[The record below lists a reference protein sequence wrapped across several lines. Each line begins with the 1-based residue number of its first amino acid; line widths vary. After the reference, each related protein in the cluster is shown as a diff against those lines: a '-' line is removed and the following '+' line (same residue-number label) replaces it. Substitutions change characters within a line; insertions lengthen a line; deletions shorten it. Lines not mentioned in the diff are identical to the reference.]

1 MFFIIARF
9 LLLLYVGF
17 WASLVLAGEAG
28 TVVFA
33 TGSAHNGKSPIAVG
47 DWVNEGDEIR
57 TGGDGY
63 LYLKTIDN
71 GFLVLRPNSRARIVA
86 FHVDREHPQNTRIKF
101 ELLSGVARSISGEAA
116 RQSRENF
123 RFNTP
128 VAAIGIRG
136 TDFTVFTDQEIS
148 RVSVVAGG
156 VVVSGFTEACA
167 PAGMGPCQGATV
179 RELFERNSNL
189 MIQVTRAQ
197 VVPSL
202 IKINELAPDLIS
214 PPRGDEP
221 ASKKTSKI
229 NGLSVP
235 NDTAAVIYPNNS
247 LVNTVDAAVVTA
259 VAATTAPQTDIIWGR
274 WQVLLNQPATIDLTT
289 QLNNNGARLVA
300 INSNFALL
308 TDKNRVWIAPSNISL
323 GFALQQSEAYVLN
336 TASNAVN
343 GASLQNG
350 VLLVNFS
357 TSSFNTSFNVL
368 YGSSTAKLQALGNVT
383 STGELIGANQFI
395 APTNMVVNGVLSN
408 QNGGSAAYL
417 FQSRIDSLHS
427 ITGATYWT
435 AK

>member
-1 MFFIIARF
+1 M
-9 LLLLYVGF
+9 
-17 WASLVLAGEAG
+17 
-28 TVVFA
+28 
-33 TGSAHNGKSPIAVG
+33 
-47 DWVNEGDEIR
+47 
-57 TGGDGY
+57 
-63 LYLKTIDN
+63 
-71 GFLVLRPNSRARIVA
+71 
-86 FHVDREHPQNTRIKF
+86 
-101 ELLSGVARSISGEAA
+101 
-116 RQSRENF
+116 
-123 RFNTP
+123 
-128 VAAIGIRG
+128 
-136 TDFTVFTDQEIS
+136 
-148 RVSVVAGG
+148 VAGWL
-156 VVVSGFTEACA
+156 SRT
-167 PAGMGPCQGATV
+167 CQ
-179 RELFERNSNL
+179 RPQ
-189 MIQVTRAQ
+189 MM
-197 VVPSL
+197 
-202 IKINELAPDLIS
+202 
-214 PPRGDEP
+214 
-221 ASKKTSKI
+221 
-229 NGLSVP
+229 SVC
-235 NDTAAVIYPNNS
+235 
-247 LVNTVDAAVVTA
+247 DAAA
-259 VAATTAPQTDIIWGR
+259 SQTDIIWGR

-343 GASLQNG
+343 SASLQNG